1 MKVTVTEFERIKMA
15 CENNTN
21 SNHGGLNVVDIKR
34 MLKRLEIKH
43 RSKCKRAELVS
54 VLRNHVYKNHNLE
67 IINTSENPLVKITT
81 REYLDNISKKQ
92 VVNKVNNKKTET
104 LKNGLNYIDH
114 FIKEFPKLYEANKRI
129 FEEYKSHFNFTSI
142 LE

>member
-43 RSKCKRAELVS
+43 RSKCKRI
-54 VLRNHVYKNHNLE
+54 Y
-67 IINTSENPLVKITT
+67 
-81 REYLDNISKKQ
+81 
-92 VVNKVNNKKTET
+92 
-104 LKNGLNYIDH
+104 
-114 FIKEFPKLYEANKRI
+114 
-129 FEEYKSHFNFTSI
+129 
-142 LE
+142 